1 MPCEQPL
8 FFELGDDRL
17 FGMLHLPEGRP
28 RHGLVVCHALAEE
41 KLWSH
46 RVFVGLARELAN
58 RGMAVLRFD
67 FRGEGESDLD
77 FEQAGI
83 ASRIDDAVRAA
94 EVLLEMQPTLAGIS
108 FLGHRLGGAIAA
120 AAAARLHAR
129 AQGLLVWDPLYSGH
143 EYLMQLL
150 RSNLAKQMAVNGNA
164 PRTRQALIQALKA
177 GETVLVDGYGIGRA
191 LYRELIALELPAL
204 LEALECPA
212 LLIAAAEGPP
222 KGSTAPRAQAV
233 GRANIQHA
241 SAREPAFWRESKE
254 LCRCAPNMTAISVQW
269 LERQL
274 T

>member
-8 FFELGDDRL
+8 FFQLGGDRL

-28 RHGLVVCHALAEE
+28 RHGLVICHALAEE

-46 RVFVGLARELAN
+46 RVFVTLARELAH

-77 FEQAGI
+77 FEQAGV
-83 ASRIDDAVRAA
+83 ATRIDDAVRAA
-94 EVLLEMQPTLAGIS
+94 EVLLEQQPALAGIS
-108 FLGHRLGGAIAA
+108 FLGHRLGGAVAA
-120 AAAARLHAR
+120 AAAARLRSR
-129 AQGLLVWDPLYSGH
+129 AQALLVWDPLPSGH

-150 RSNLAKQMAVNGNA
+150 RSTLAKQMAREGQA
-164 PRTRQALIQALKA
+164 PRTRQALIQALQA
-177 GETVLVDGYGIGRA
+177 GETVVVDGYTIGQA

-212 LLIAAAEGPP
+212 LLIAAADGPP
-222 KGSTAPRAQAV
+222 QGSTAPGAQAT

-241 SAREPAFWRESKE
+241 SAREPAFWRENKE
-254 LCRCAPNMTAISVQW
+254 LRRCAPNMTAVSVQW

-274 T
+274 S